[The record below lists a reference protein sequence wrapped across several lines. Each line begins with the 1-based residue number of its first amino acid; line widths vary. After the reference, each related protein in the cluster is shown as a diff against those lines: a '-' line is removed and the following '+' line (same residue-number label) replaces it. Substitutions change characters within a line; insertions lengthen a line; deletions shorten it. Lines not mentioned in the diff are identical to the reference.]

1 MEDNKTHTITEKIK
15 DRAGRLISY
24 LTELERIKL
33 KVVRNIDDYQNVL
46 WLSDIPKNSE
56 YCFTRAWGE
65 NEEYDEDIWIEIK
78 KYKEPVLEGITKIC
92 KPWVNWETLKN
103 TNDIPELLKEI
114 AIQEEIENPDFDPDD
129 TDSEKYITINKTIYL
144 EDYQEVLSEWEH
156 FVETKWLAWVELYQK
171 WLEVQKV
178 YAKLFSIYQEQQKL
192 GEQYE
197 LVLGLGLLSW
207 RTPAGLIIKRHLI
220 TAKALLDFDA
230 RLGKFTLIPAVDGVD
245 MEPEFD
251 MLDIEN
257 YPSHLKMSIIDGLK
271 SANDDPWDYSSI
283 EPLLK
288 TIINSIADRG
298 QGEYFDSLDRQ
309 KSISD
314 KPAVYYAPAL
324 ILRKRSIRGIIQAL
338 QTIKEQI
345 ESGGEI
351 PSQFFDLLEIS
362 DSQTEGP
369 EFKEGLLRVL
379 PEEIHFPKPYNEEQF
394 DIVNKLQSRKGV
406 LVQGPPG
413 TGKSHTIA
421 NIICHYL
428 AKGNRVLVTAKTPR
442 ALKVLYNQMPKQIRP
457 LCVSLLGRGL
467 EEKNSLEE
475 SVGNIL
481 SKQNSWNRSSVQQK
495 KITLDN
501 RIKELYSERAKVI
514 NRIKAIRESETTEHN
529 ILEGKYYGKSATIT
543 RRLKEEEKKYQWFQD
558 KISIDQEMPVTKGE
572 IQKLLKNI
580 NLLKPE
586 IEVEFKKYIPDPK
599 KDLIKQDEFEKLVN
613 NYNRAEEN
621 INHADKLINS
631 KNGKILIER
640 NENELNKIIKSLEDI
655 LATRN
660 KIDKRQIFWT
670 NGAVFDVLT
679 GNNILWEDFLNTLTE
694 RMKGQKSCAQLLE
707 GIDIKIPKEA
717 NLMTLI
723 RDAKVIK
730 KHFEEGGKDR
740 YWFLKSKDIKNCRY
754 IVDDISINSEKCG
767 NLEKVDSLI
776 SYLELKDTI
785 NSCWD
790 LWVGRLERTT
800 DPLLLQIS
808 KLEDMNNLL
817 KEVIQLKDLLKKLKS
832 SLNCAK
838 ELKNEISWHDNNEL
852 SELKSVCQA
861 MILKK
866 DFDEAKTK
874 LEQYIEKIELLT
886 TMPNPHPVTIGL
898 LKSVQEKDVKSYAE
912 LLEKINELL
921 ETTKKVEQTR
931 DVYDRLK
938 NCAPIITKELL
949 EHNNGVVSQFKD
961 IEDAWDWARANS
973 WLNDFLNKEDLPSLE
988 RHLIQTNNELN
999 NSVAELSA
1007 CLAWD
1012 YCFERMSETHRR
1024 HLVAWQEA
1032 FKKASRKY
1040 SKYKNRFMKDAQR
1053 QLSKCK
1059 DAIPAWVMPLHR
1071 VYETIE
1077 PKPKMFDIIVVDE
1090 ASQCGPEGLPLSYL
1104 GKQLLIVG
1112 DDKQIS
1118 PEAVGVDREQ
1128 IFRLREEYLSDFEHA
1143 DSFAIDSSI
1152 FSHGRLRFG
1161 APIVLREHFRC
1172 MPEIIRFSNH
1182 LCYQQT
1188 PLIPLRQYPPNRL
1201 EPLKSVFVEEGFR
1214 EGKNNRAINQPEA
1227 ERLVN
1232 QIIKCCND
1240 PKYDGKT
1247 MGVITLQGNSQAP
1260 LIENMLLAG
1269 IGSEEMS
1276 KRNLICGD
1284 PYSFQGDERDIVF
1297 LSMVAA
1303 PNMRIGALIRET
1315 DERRF
1320 NVAASRAK
1328 DQLWLFYSVT
1338 TNDLSQTDLRKR
1350 LIEFFVSPAESLIN
1364 TSIDLEDLQLKAY
1377 KSNRQIEK
1385 APEPFDSWFEVDV
1398 YLQIVSK
1405 GFSVIP
1411 QFKVGEKRIDLVIDG
1426 AKIRLAVECYGEY
1439 WHGLEEYESDS
1450 RRQRIL
1456 ERCGWNFFI
1465 IREAEFYA
1473 NQEKTIERLC
1483 EKLNQMG
1490 IYSVDDPRYG
1500 ASVEPKE
1507 QKEIVVDSD
1516 YQEREPTTYP
1526 KILEEESEENSH
1538 VINESSLMSGLS
1550 EQSNEVKAIKEKPS
1564 RVDSLAKLPKLSKS
1578 QIRLYKKVY
1587 KHYIKYSDIKKVA
1600 RRVSLTSK
1608 KVQEILETGNKIKLF
1623 KYPIEDNR
1631 LFTLDKEGKIKK
1643 EPTNIN
1649 SMPPKNIVLK
1659 ETIENNNNLFL
1670 NTEKQLNNKDKGN
1683 NKDTVFFKVEEEFKK
1698 DDPLSLYLK
1707 EIEEKEILNETEE
1720 KKLFKKYKN
1729 GNQRVKDEIILSN
1742 SLLVEKIAKKYTG
1755 QDISFLDLIQVASSG
1770 LEKAVE
1776 NFNYNSGYRFST
1788 YATWQI
1794 EQAINRA
1801 VVEQKHNRA
1810 IQIPAFTMEII
1821 IKIALFSN
1829 NLAEELGREPTIEEI
1844 IDKMELPWE
1853 RIKEIMKTA
1862 QQLILFES
1870 SIEKE
1875 KDILFGNFIE
1885 DKDSQIQP
1893 NIDSHTLL
1901 VEEFNKSLKTLTY
1914 REKRIL
1920 ELRFGLTDGKPLAL
1934 EEVAREFGINEK
1946 RTLKIEE
1953 IAIRKLRHPSRGRLV
1968 DRLFRLIMER
1978 LYVINTV
1985 MPGIIQVKG

>member
-1 MEDNKTHTITEKIK
+1 MEDNQTHTITEKIK
-15 DRAGRLISY
+15 DKAGRLISY
-24 LTELERIKL
+24 LTELEQIKL
-33 KVVRNIDDYQNVL
+33 KVVRDVDDYQNVL

-78 KYKEPVLEGITKIC
+78 KYKEPVLEGIPKIC
-92 KPWVNWETLKN
+92 KPWVNLKTLKN
-103 TNDIPELLKEI
+103 TADIPELLKEI

-129 TDSEKYITINKTIYL
+129 TDSEKYITVSNTIYL
-144 EDYQEVLSEWEH
+144 EDNPEVISEWEH
-156 FVETKWLAWVELYQK
+156 FIDTKWFAWVELYQK

-207 RTPAGLIIKRHLI
+207 RTPTGLIIKRHLI
-220 TAKALLDFDA
+220 TAKALLNFDA

-245 MEPEFD
+245 MEPELD
-251 MLDIEN
+251 MLDSEN

-298 QGEYFDSLDRQ
+298 QGEYFDSLDKA
-309 KSISD
+309 KSVSE
-314 KPAVYYAPAL
+314 KPVVYYAPAL

-338 QTIKEQI
+338 KTIREQI
-345 ESGGEI
+345 DSGVEI
-351 PSQFFDLLEIS
+351 PSQFFDLLEIG
-362 DSQTEGP
+362 DSQTEDP
-369 EFKEGLLRVL
+369 EFRGGPFGVL

-394 DIVNKLQSRKGV
+394 EIVNRLQSRKGV

-442 ALKVLYNQMPKQIRP
+442 ALKVLYNQMPEQIRP

-481 SKQNSWNRSSVQQK
+481 SKQDSWNRSSVQQK
-495 KITLDN
+495 KVILEN
-501 RIKELYSERAKVI
+501 RIKEFYSERAKAI

-543 RRLKEEEKKYQWFQD
+543 RRLKEEEKKYQWFKD
-558 KISIDQEMPVTKGE
+558 KISFDQEMPVTKGE

-586 IEVEFKKYIPDPK
+586 IEMEFKKYIPDLEN
-599 KDLIKQDEFEKLVN
+599 DLIKQNEFEKLVD
-613 NYNRAEEN
+613 NYNKAEGN
-621 INHADKLINS
+621 LNDTDKLLNS
-631 KNGKILIER
+631 KNSKILIER
-640 NENELNKIIKSLEDI
+640 NEAELNKIIKSIEDI
-655 LATRN
+655 IEAR
-660 KIDKRQIFWT
+660 KEIDKRQISWT
-670 NGAVFDVLT
+670 NDAVFDVLT

-694 RMKGQKSCAQLLE
+694 RMKGQKSCAQQLE
-707 GIDIKIPKEA
+707 GIDIKIPEGT

-730 KHFEEGGKDR
+730 KHFREGGKNR

-754 IVDDISINSEKCG
+754 IVDDISINSEKCD
-767 NLEKVDSLI
+767 NLVKVDSLI
-776 SYLELKDTI
+776 FYLELKNTI

-800 DPLLLQIS
+800 DPILLQIL

-832 SLNCAK
+832 SLNCVK

-852 SELKSVCQA
+852 FELKSVCQA
-861 MILKK
+861 VILKK
-866 DFDEAKTK
+866 DFNEAKAK
-874 LEQYIEKIELLT
+874 LNQYIEKIELFT
-886 TMPNPHPVTIGL
+886 TMPNPHPVTIDL
-898 LKSVQEKDVKSYAE
+898 LKSVQDKDVKSYTE

-921 ETTKKVEQTR
+921 ETAKKIKQTR

-949 EHNNGVVSQFKD
+949 EHNNEMVTQFED

-988 RHLIQTNNELN
+988 NRLIQTSNELN
-999 NSVAELSA
+999 NSIAELSA

-1032 FKKASRKY
+1032 FKRASRKY
-1040 SKYKNRFMKDAQR
+1040 SKYKNRYMKDAQN

-1077 PKPKMFDIIVVDE
+1077 PKPKMFDLIVVDE

-1214 EGKNNRAINQPEA
+1214 EGKNNRAINRPEA

-1232 QIIKCCND
+1232 QIVKCCND
-1240 PKYDGKT
+1240 PKYNGKS

-1260 LIENMLLAG
+1260 LIENMLLEE

-1284 PYSFQGDERDIVF
+1284 PYSFQGDERDIIF

-1303 PNMRIGALIRET
+1303 PNERIGALVRET

-1338 TNDLSQTDLRKR
+1338 TNDLSQTDLRQR

-1426 AKIRLAVECYGEY
+1426 TKTRLAVECYGEY

-1450 RRQRIL
+1450 HRQRIL

-1473 NQEKTIERLC
+1473 NPEKTVERLC

-1490 IYSVDDPRYG
+1490 IYSLNDPRY
-1500 ASVEPKE
+1500 AVSLEPEE
-1507 QKEIVVDSD
+1507 QKEIVVESG
-1516 YQEREPTTYP
+1516 YQERKPTTYP
-1526 KILEEESEENSH
+1526 KISEEESEENSH
-1538 VINESSLMSGLS
+1538 VINENSSVSGLS
-1550 EQSNEVKAIKEKPS
+1550 GKSRGTEEVEAKPT
-1564 RVDSLAKLPKLSKS
+1564 RVDILTKMSKLSKS
-1578 QIRLYKKVY
+1578 QRKLYKKVY

-1600 RRVSLTSK
+1600 RLVSLTSS

-1643 EPTNIN
+1643 EPTNVKSI
-1649 SMPPKNIVLK
+1649 PTKKIVVK
-1659 ETIENNNNLFL
+1659 ETLENNNNLFL
-1670 NTEKQLNNKDKGN
+1670 NIIKPLNNKDSIYSKEEDNFKIGN
-1683 NKDTVFFKVEEEFKK
+1683 ANF
-1698 DDPLSLYLK
+1698 PYLK
-1707 EIEEKEILNETEE
+1707 EMEKKKILNESEE
-1720 KKLFKKYKN
+1720 IELFKKYKN
-1729 GNQRVKDEIILSN
+1729 GNQRAKDEIILSN
-1742 SLLVEKIAKKYTG
+1742 ALLVENIAKKYTG
-1755 QDISFLDLIQVASSG
+1755 QDTSFLDMIQVASSS

-1776 NFNYNSGYRFST
+1776 TFDYNPGYRFSN

-1801 VVEQKHNRA
+1801 IVEQKHNRA
-1810 IQIPAFTMEII
+1810 IQVPAFAMEII
-1821 IKIALFSN
+1821 IEMAHLSSQ
-1829 NLAEELGREPTIEEI
+1829 LVEELGREPTIEEI
-1844 IDKMELPWE
+1844 LDKTELPLE
-1853 RIKEIMKTA
+1853 RIKEIIKTA
-1862 QQLILFES
+1862 QQLISFES
-1870 SIEKE
+1870 SIKKE

-1885 DKDSQIQP
+1885 DKNSQIKP
-1893 NIDSHTLL
+1893 NIDFYALL
-1901 VEEFNKSLKTLTY
+1901 VEELNESLKTLTY

-1920 ELRFGLTDGKPLAL
+1920 ELRFGLSEGHLHTL
-1934 EEVAREFGINEK
+1934 EEIGRDFGIS
-1946 RTLKIEE
+1946 RQRVLQIEE
-1953 IAIRKLRHPSRGRLV
+1953 IAIRKLRHPSRGGMIE
-1968 DRLFRLIMER
+1968 RLFRSIMTR
-1978 LYVINTV
+1978 LYTIHRAI
-1985 MPGIIQVKG
+1985 PGILQVKE